1 MDPVYH
7 YPPAAVADIE
17 QQPSLAFEGVTL
29 VRGGR
34 AVLEQIS
41 WRVAPGERWV
51 VLGPNGS
58 GKSSLLQLAGAYELP
73 SRGRVDVLG
82 ARFGTVDLRE
92 LRKRIGYAGA
102 PLARLLDGRVTALEA
117 VVAARHAALRVFRQ
131 PLTEADWTL
140 ARDLLADAGIGHV
153 AGQRIATLSEGE
165 RQRVQLART
174 LMHPAEVLLLDEPT
188 AGLDV
193 GGRERLLQRLGAT
206 AADADVQAVVFVT
219 HHLEE
224 IPAGFTHAVLLR
236 EGRILEQG
244 PIEQVLTGAHL
255 SECFGLPLQVERAGE
270 RWTAQA
276 APPQEEG
283 SPAATRSS

>member
-1 MDPVYH
+1 MAPVYH
-7 YPPAAVADIE
+7 YPAAAVTDSGPPPA
-17 QQPSLAFEGVTL
+17 LAFEDVTL

-34 AVLEQIS
+34 AVLQGIT
-41 WRVAPGERWV
+41 WRIGRGDRWV

-58 GKSSLLQLAGAYELP
+58 GKSTLLQLAGAYELP
-73 SRGRVDVLG
+73 SRGRVEVLG
-82 ARFGTVDLRE
+82 ERFGAVDLRE

-117 VVAARHAALRVFRQ
+117 VVAAKHAALRVFRQ
-131 PLTEADWTL
+131 PLTEEDWVL
-140 ARDLLADAGIGHV
+140 ARHLLADAGIGGL

-193 GGRERLLQRLGAT
+193 GGRERLVQRLART
-206 AADADVQAVVFVT
+206 AADADVAAVVFVT

-224 IPAGFTHAVLLR
+224 IPRGFTHAALLR
-236 EGRILEQG
+236 DGQMLAAG
-244 PIEQVLTGAHL
+244 AIEEVLTGAAL
-255 SECFGLPLQVERAGE
+255 TECFGLPLEVSHAGG
-270 RWTAQA
+270 RWAARTA
-276 APPQEEG
+276 G
-283 SPAATRSS
+283 